1 MSRRRLGGLVIAAV
15 LVLAAALYMSASRNQ
30 QAPAPG
36 RRLLPELG
44 AELDAVTSVT
54 LRKAGAEVTLHRSG
68 DRWTVV
74 QRGDYPADLG
84 KLRALLTSVSDAQI
98 IEEKTA
104 DPASFARIG
113 VDDPAQGGGGTQL
126 TLAVKGG
133 TQSVIVGK
141 PSGQGS
147 FVRLATENRSYLV
160 EPAITP
166 DAEPRSWIDPRL
178 LDVAPASIERIDVK
192 LADGTL
198 YALHRIDPKDSKFA
212 LDGTPPGRKPLDSSA
227 LAPASSMFGNL
238 AAEDVAPLGDID
250 FGRAAQVVITLA
262 DGAAL
267 TLTGVVAG
275 DKHWLQVTS
284 SNDGALSAK
293 TDGRALEVASYRYD
307 GIFRPLEQ
315 LLVPRETAVPKPAR
329 MGRR

>member
-1 MSRRRLGGLVIAAV
+1 MNRRRLAGLVIAAA
-15 LVLAAALYMSASRNQ
+15 LVLAAALYMSASRNE

-36 RRLLPELG
+36 RRLLPDLA

-54 LRKAGAEVTLHRSG
+54 LRKAGGEVTLHRSG

-84 KLRALLTSVSDAQI
+84 KLRALLTSVSDAEI

-113 VDDPAQGGGGTQL
+113 VNDPAQGGGTQL

-133 TQSVIVGK
+133 TQSIIVGK

-147 FVRLATENRSYLV
+147 FVRVATENRSYLV
-160 EPAITP
+160 EPAITA
-166 DAEPRSWIDPRL
+166 DTEPRSWIDPHL

-198 YALHRIDPKDSKFA
+198 YALHRIDPKDLKFA

-227 LAPASSMFGNL
+227 LAPAPSMFGNL
-238 AAEDVAPLGDID
+238 TAEDVAPLGDID

-267 TLTGVVAG
+267 TLSGVVAG
-275 DKHWLQVTS
+275 DKHWLQVTPS
-284 SNDGALSAK
+284 KDAALGAK
-293 TDGRALEVASYRYD
+293 THGRALEVASYRYD

-315 LLVPRETAVPKPAR
+315 LLVPRETTVPKPAQ